1 MDLTQ
6 QLIEVAHTF
15 GGDEEYSRA
24 GGGNASVK
32 LDGVLYIKPSGVP
45 LATLAA
51 EDLVPLKL
59 DVLLEALTSDEPV
72 EGDPVRAAAARA
84 ALPHPGGRRPSVEIL
99 FHALMPDAL
108 VLHCHPLVANAL
120 TCNVEAEAL
129 AAALLG
135 DEAIVV
141 PYIDPG
147 VPLAR
152 GVAAVRD
159 AYTARTGR
167 PAPGITLLR
176 NHGIIVSGNSAA
188 EIAQRTQLLTGAV
201 QTAIDNATTLRQ
213 AQGSL
218 GGAQG
223 SSVDSGT
230 TPESRTIPE
239 PGEESTAAA
248 AGVDEGVLTR
258 GAQAARGTVEG
269 SSPDELVSVRNA
281 IAPTLRG
288 LLGGEQA
295 LAVVTSDAGE
305 LVRSVTTTP
314 AGEAILTGGPLIP
327 DQIVYAGSFPAV
339 VDLASDPDP
348 AAAARIAIEAFRAEH
363 GKDPVIVV
371 VPGLV
376 AFGAGKDL
384 AAASN
389 ALATFTDALRVA
401 RDADRIGTV
410 QVMDHAQRGFI
421 ENWEAEA
428 YRQSVAAQAS
438 SGRLAGKVVMIT
450 GAAQGFGLGIAQ
462 ELIAQGASLVLA
474 DLNLDGAAR
483 NAAAMCEQYGAGRAV
498 AVRIDVSDEQSC
510 LDAVAEVVGV
520 HGGLDVFISN
530 AGVLRAESV
539 FTQPVADFD
548 LVTNVNY
555 RGYFLG
561 VRAVAPVLAAQHA
574 VRPSDW
580 FDIIEI
586 NSKSGLTGSKANF
599 AYAGSKFGGIGLTQ
613 SFALEL
619 VSSGIKVNAIC
630 PGNFLDGPLWSDPER
645 GLFVQYLRAGKV
657 PGATAV
663 EEVRAH
669 YEKQVPMGRG
679 CFPADLAKAIYYIV
693 EQSYETGQ
701 AVPVTGGQNMLN

>member
-6 QLIEVAHTF
+6 QLIEVANHY
-15 GGDEEYSRA
+15 GGDEEYCRA

-32 LDGVLYIKPSGVP
+32 RDGVLHIKPSGVP

-51 EDLVPLKL
+51 DDLVPLRL
-59 DVLLEALTSDEPV
+59 DVLLDALASDEPV

-84 ALPHPGGRRPSVEIL
+84 LVRDTGRRPSVEIL
-99 FHALMPDAL
+99 FHALIPDAL
-108 VLHCHPLVANAL
+108 VLHLHPLIANAL
-120 TCNVEAEAL
+120 TCNAEAERL
-129 AAALLG
+129 AAELLG
-135 DEAIVV
+135 DEAVLV

-152 GVAAVRD
+152 GVALARE
-159 AYTARTGR
+159 AYAARTGR

-176 NHGIIVSGNSAA
+176 NHGIIVSGDSAA
-188 EIAQRTQLLTGAV
+188 ELRERTDWLTDV
-201 QTAIDNATTLRQ
+201 IQTAIAAAPLPS
-213 AQGSL
+213 A
-218 GGAQG
+218 
-223 SSVDSGT
+223 
-230 TPESRTIPE
+230 PE
-239 PGEESTAAA
+239 PDAA
-248 AGVDEGVLTR
+248 L
-258 GAQAARGTVEG
+258 AR
-269 SSPDELVSVRNA
+269 VRNA

-288 LLGGEQA
+288 LLGGDA
-295 LAVVTSDAGE
+295 LAVVASDAGD

-327 DQIVYAGSFPAV
+327 DQIVYAGSLPAV
-339 VDLASDPDP
+339 VELGEGDPVT
-348 AAAARIAIEAFRAEH
+348 ATTEAVEAFRTTH

-371 VPGLV
+371 VPGV
-376 AFGAGKDL
+376 AAFGAGRDL
-384 AAASN
+384 AAARN

-401 RDADRIGTV
+401 RDAGRIGRV
-410 QVMDHAQRGFI
+410 QVMDAAERGFI

-428 YRQSVAAQAS
+428 YRQSVAAQTSA
-438 SGRLAGKVVMIT
+438 GRLAGKVVMIT

-462 ELIAQGASLVLA
+462 ELITQGTSLVLA
-474 DLNLDGAAR
+474 DLNVDGAAHH
-483 NAAAMCEQYGAGRAV
+483 AAAMCEQYGPGRAV

-510 LDAVAEVVGV
+510 LDAVAETVGIF
-520 HGGLDVFISN
+520 GGLDVFISN

-574 VRPSDW
+574 ARPQAW

-586 NSKSGLTGSKANF
+586 NSKSGLVGSKANF

-619 VSSGIKVNAIC
+619 VSSGVKVNAIC

-657 PGATAV
+657 PGATTL

-693 EQSYETGQ
+693 DQSYETGQ

>member
-6 QLIEVAHTF
+6 QLIEVANHY
-15 GGDEEYSRA
+15 GGDEEYCRA

-32 LDGVLYIKPSGVP
+32 RDGVLHIKPSGVP

-51 EDLVPLKL
+51 DDLVPLRL
-59 DVLLEALTSDEPV
+59 DVLLDALASDEPV

-84 ALPHPGGRRPSVEIL
+84 LVRDTGRRPSVEIL
-99 FHALMPDAL
+99 FHALIPDAL
-108 VLHCHPLVANAL
+108 VLHLHPLIANAL
-120 TCNVEAEAL
+120 TCNAEAERL
-129 AAALLG
+129 AAELLG
-135 DEAIVV
+135 DEAVLV

-152 GVAAVRD
+152 GVALARE
-159 AYTARTGR
+159 AYAARTGR

-176 NHGIIVSGNSAA
+176 NHGIIVSGDSAA
-188 EIAQRTQLLTGAV
+188 ELRERTDWLTDV
-201 QTAIDNATTLRQ
+201 IQTAIAAAPLPS
-213 AQGSL
+213 A
-218 GGAQG
+218 
-223 SSVDSGT
+223 
-230 TPESRTIPE
+230 PE
-239 PGEESTAAA
+239 PDAA
-248 AGVDEGVLTR
+248 L
-258 GAQAARGTVEG
+258 AR
-269 SSPDELVSVRNA
+269 VRNA

-288 LLGGEQA
+288 LLGGDA
-295 LAVVTSDAGE
+295 LAVVASDAGD

-327 DQIVYAGSFPAV
+327 DQIVYAGSLPAV
-339 VDLASDPDP
+339 VELGEGDPVT
-348 AAAARIAIEAFRAEH
+348 ATTEAVEAFRTTH

-371 VPGLV
+371 VPGV
-376 AFGAGKDL
+376 AAFGAGRDL
-384 AAASN
+384 AAARN

-401 RDADRIGTV
+401 RDAGRIGRV
-410 QVMDHAQRGFI
+410 QVMDAAERGFI

-428 YRQSVAAQAS
+428 YRQSVAAQTSA
-438 SGRLAGKVVMIT
+438 GRLAGKVVMIT

-462 ELIAQGASLVLA
+462 ELITQGASLVLA

-483 NAAAMCEQYGAGRAV
+483 HAATMCEQYGPGRAV

-510 LDAVAEVVGV
+510 LDAVAETVGIF
-520 HGGLDVFISN
+520 GGLDVFISN

-574 VRPSDW
+574 ARPQAW

-586 NSKSGLTGSKANF
+586 NSKSGLVGSKANF

-619 VSSGIKVNAIC
+619 VSSGVKVNAIC

-657 PGATAV
+657 PGATTL

-693 EQSYETGQ
+693 DQSYETGQ

>member
-1 MDLTQ
+1 MELTQ
-6 QLIEVAHTF
+6 ELIEVANHY
-15 GGDEEYSRA
+15 GRDPEYSRA

-51 EDLVPLKL
+51 DDLVPLRI
-59 DVLLEALTSDEPV
+59 DVLLDALRSDEPV
-72 EGDPVRAAAARA
+72 AGDPVRAAALRA
-84 ALPHPGGRRPSVEIL
+84 QIRDVKGRRPSVEIL
-99 FHALMPDAL
+99 FHALIPDAL
-108 VLHCHPLVANAL
+108 VLHSHPLVANAL
-120 TCNVEAEAL
+120 TCNADAEGL
-129 AAALLG
+129 AARLLG
-135 DEAIVV
+135 DDAVVV

-152 GVAAVRD
+152 GVEAART
-159 AYTARTGR
+159 AYTERTGR

-176 NHGIIVSGNSAA
+176 NHGIIVSGDSAA
-188 EIAQRTQLLTGAV
+188 EITERTERVTGAIRA
-201 QTAIDNATTLRQ
+201 AIEAAPVAPPT
-213 AQGSL
+213 
-218 GGAQG
+218 
-223 SSVDSGT
+223 V
-230 TPESRTIPE
+230 IPE
-239 PGEESTAAA
+239 LDDDRHAAAA
-248 AGVDEGVLTR
+248 AGREESRRTPRERGEEQTR
-258 GAQAARGTVEG
+258 DLAPEQGTESQESPEAQLAR
-269 SSPDELVSVRNA
+269 VRNA

-288 LLGGEQA
+288 LLGSEDA
-295 LAVVTSDAGE
+295 LAVVTSDAGD

-339 VDLASDPDP
+339 VDLAGDADP
-348 AAAARIAIEAFRAEH
+348 AAAASAAVAGFRATH

-376 AFGAGKDL
+376 AFGAGRDL
-384 AAASN
+384 AAAQT
-389 ALATFTDALRVA
+389 ALATFTDALRVV
-401 RDADRIGTV
+401 RDANRIGQV
-410 QVMDHAQRGFI
+410 QVLDAVQRGFI

-428 YRQSVAAQAS
+428 YRKAIAASTAT
-438 SGRLAGKVVMIT
+438 GRLDGLVVMIT

-462 ELIAQGASLVLA
+462 ELITQGASLVLA
-474 DLNLDGAAR
+474 DLNLEGARR
-483 NAAAMCEQYGAGRAV
+483 NAEAMCTEYGAGRAI

-510 LDAVAEVVGV
+510 LDAVAEVVATY
-520 HGGLDVFISN
+520 GGLDVFISN

-561 VRAVAPVLAAQHA
+561 VRAVAPVMAAQHA
-574 VRPSDW
+574 VRPDAW

-586 NSKSGLTGSKANF
+586 NSKSGLAGSKANF

-619 VSSGIKVNAIC
+619 VTSGIKVNAIC
-630 PGNFLDGPLWSDPER
+630 PGNYLDGPLWSDPER

-657 PGATAV
+657 PGATTV
-663 EEVRAH
+663 DEVRAH

-679 CFPADLAKAIYYIV
+679 CFPSDLAKAIYYIV
-693 EQSYETGQ
+693 EQDYETGQ

>member
-1 MDLTQ
+1 MTDLTRE
-6 QLIEVAHTF
+6 LIEVANRY
-15 GGDEEYSRA
+15 GADPEYSRA

-45 LATLAA
+45 LATLVAD
-51 EDLVPLKL
+51 DLVPLRI
-59 DVLLEALTSDEPV
+59 DVLLDALHSDEPV
-72 EGDPVRAAAARA
+72 EGDPVRAAAQRA
-84 ALPHPGGRRPSVEIL
+84 QVRDVQGRRPSVEIL
-99 FHALMPDAL
+99 FHALLPEAL
-108 VLHCHPLVANAL
+108 VLHSHPLVANAL
-120 TCNVEAEAL
+120 TCNAEAEAL
-129 AAALLG
+129 AARLLG
-135 DEAIVV
+135 DDAVVV

-152 GVAAVRD
+152 GVEAART
-159 AYTARTGR
+159 AYTERTGR

-176 NHGIIVSGNSAA
+176 NHGIIIAGNSAT
-188 EIAQRTQLLTGAV
+188 EITERTERVTGAIRA
-201 QTAIDNATTLRQ
+201 AIEA
-213 AQGSL
+213 
-218 GGAQG
+218 
-223 SSVDSGT
+223 V
-230 TPESRTIPE
+230 
-239 PGEESTAAA
+239 AAPA
-248 AGVDEGVLTR
+248 APALDETELTR
-258 GAQAARGTVEG
+258 
-269 SSPDELVSVRNA
+269 VRTA
-281 IAPTLRG
+281 VAPTLRG
-288 LLGGEQA
+288 LLGGETG
-295 LAVVTSDAGE
+295 LAVVASDAGD
-305 LVRSVTTTP
+305 LVRSATATD
-314 AGEAILTGGPLIP
+314 AGRAILAGGPLIP

-339 VDLASDPDP
+339 IEPGATDP
-348 AAAARIAIEAFRAEH
+348 AAAAFEAVAAYRATH

-376 AFGAGKDL
+376 AFGAGRDL
-384 AAASN
+384 AAARN

-401 RDADRIGTV
+401 RDADRIGRV
-410 QVMDHAQRGFI
+410 RVLDEAERGFI

-428 YRQSVAAQAS
+428 YRKAVAAS
-438 SGRLAGKVVMIT
+438 TTTGRMDGKVVMIT

-462 ELIAQGASLVLA
+462 ELITQGASLILA
-474 DLNLDGAAR
+474 DLNLDGAR
-483 NAAAMCEQYGAGRAV
+483 SNAEALCAQYGQGRAA

-510 LDAVAEVVGV
+510 LAAVAEAVGLY
-520 HGGLDVFISN
+520 GGVDVFVSN

-555 RGYFLG
+555 RGYFLC
-561 VRAVAPVLAAQHA
+561 VRAVAPVMAAQHA
-574 VRPSDW
+574 ARPDAW

-619 VSSGIKVNAIC
+619 VTSGIKVNAVC

-657 PGATAV
+657 PGATTI
-663 EEVRAH
+663 EEVRRH

-679 CFPADLAKAIYYIV
+679 CFPSDLAKAIYYIV
-693 EQSYETGQ
+693 DQNYETGQ